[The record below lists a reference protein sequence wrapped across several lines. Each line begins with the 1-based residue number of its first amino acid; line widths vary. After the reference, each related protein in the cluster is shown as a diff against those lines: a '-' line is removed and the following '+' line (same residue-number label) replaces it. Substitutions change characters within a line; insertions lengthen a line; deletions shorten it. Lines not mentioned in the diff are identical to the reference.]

1 MGLLDRWF
9 GKKQEVSIEEKLRGE
24 MQRLVKESIMY
35 GLPGTPAPGTLDFPS
50 FEDGFWTPAGYY
62 RNRSSRGDNPQAYI
76 NEDDLKRSRERSR
89 LLAACNEYARNA
101 LAVRQAYIV
110 GTGIK
115 TTVMPV
121 KGAEEDQAAL
131 KLAQDVQQYLERWSA
146 LVKLPKLQKETVLRC
161 DRDGETFLRSYKRDA
176 LELRF
181 VEPEHVGDY
190 DGQTPF
196 GIVTD
201 EDDITEVLAYLVRAG
216 DGEQYKKVKAEE
228 VTHIKCN
235 TDSGIKRGLPFLFPI
250 FTILE
255 RIEKVDENMAAVIAI
270 QAAIAMIRRNPAQKS
285 TAVSS
290 AVSSNADFSRT
301 NPYGGGTDYYKKYRA
316 GTILDVD
323 GNTEYEFPAIG
334 ANIGGIA
341 EAKSSLLRT
350 AAAGVCMAEYM
361 ITSDASNGN
370 FASSQVA
377 ESPCISIFLAT
388 QHDFC
393 EVFGN
398 GAYVEGAENGIQ
410 WDAIEYAVEQG
421 QLDPAALEMVVL
433 KSVGPNIVVRDR
445 TQETTR
451 LSMLAEKGIISRDQW
466 AKAEGEEKA
475 AKSDEE
481 VQAEKDAETQKQLA
495 MAQAKQ
501 GDKQGNAGVKECNVT
516 EQVQEDHD
524 TGKEYGENCPVC
536 GEKFNSQC
544 RCMIGNRRCKN
555 GHDWYNGKNG
565 KSFLGTGH
573 GGKAQ
578 AKSKPA
584 GVKEQFDEDKH
595 PRDDDGKFTSKGGEG
610 EKSLKK
616 SDEALVIAHE
626 RHWAGESVSVELQK
640 QIKEAYNEL
649 PDAAKQLSKPVI
661 VITSDGNSSYTMN
674 RIYINASNIQGKWLD
689 SVFHHEYA
697 HHISKETKAAASSE
711 FAEIAKAT
719 IKRAES
725 LNVEDIASNPNGSS
739 DKDIANYLAA
749 EKMISA
755 LKGTYSDGT
764 SDYLDRNNNR
774 NEEIFATAFQN
785 YMQFSAKYRR
795 AFPEMYNYMMSRFG
809 D

>member
-62 RNRSSRGDNPQAYI
+62 RNRSRRGDNPQAYI

-115 TTVMPV
+115 TTVMLV
-121 KGAEEDQAAL
+121 KGAEQDQAAL

-161 DRDGETFLRSYKRDA
+161 DRDGETFLRSYRRDA

-181 VEPEHVGDY
+181 VEPEHIGDY

-216 DGEQYKKVKAEE
+216 DGEQFKKVKAEE

-290 AVSSNADFSRT
+290 AISSNADFSRT
-301 NPYGGGTDYYKKYRA
+301 NPYGGDTDYYRKYRA

-341 EAKSSLLRT
+341 
-350 AAAGVCMAEYM
+350 
-361 ITSDASNGN
+361 
-370 FASSQVA
+370 
-377 ESPCISIFLAT
+377 
-388 QHDFC
+388 
-393 EVFGN
+393 
-398 GAYVEGAENGIQ
+398 
-410 WDAIEYAVEQG
+410 
-421 QLDPAALEMVVL
+421 
-433 KSVGPNIVVRDR
+433 
-445 TQETTR
+445 
-451 LSMLAEKGIISRDQW
+451 
-466 AKAEGEEKA
+466 
-475 AKSDEE
+475 
-481 VQAEKDAETQKQLA
+481 
-495 MAQAKQ
+495 
-501 GDKQGNAGVKECNVT
+501 
-516 EQVQEDHD
+516 
-524 TGKEYGENCPVC
+524 
-536 GEKFNSQC
+536 
-544 RCMIGNRRCKN
+544 
-555 GHDWYNGKNG
+555 
-565 KSFLGTGH
+565 
-573 GGKAQ
+573 
-578 AKSKPA
+578 
-584 GVKEQFDEDKH
+584 
-595 PRDDDGKFTSKGGEG
+595 
-610 EKSLKK
+610 
-616 SDEALVIAHE
+616 
-626 RHWAGESVSVELQK
+626 
-640 QIKEAYNEL
+640 
-649 PDAAKQLSKPVI
+649 
-661 VITSDGNSSYTMN
+661 
-674 RIYINASNIQGKWLD
+674 
-689 SVFHHEYA
+689 
-697 HHISKETKAAASSE
+697 
-711 FAEIAKAT
+711 
-719 IKRAES
+719 
-725 LNVEDIASNPNGSS
+725 
-739 DKDIANYLAA
+739 
-749 EKMISA
+749 
-755 LKGTYSDGT
+755 
-764 SDYLDRNNNR
+764 
-774 NEEIFATAFQN
+774 
-785 YMQFSAKYRR
+785 
-795 AFPEMYNYMMSRFG
+795 
-809 D
+809 

>member
-62 RNRSSRGDNPQAYI
+62 RNRSRRGDNPQAYI

-121 KGAEEDQAAL
+121 KGAEQDQAAL

-161 DRDGETFLRSYKRDA
+161 DRDGETFLRSYRRDA

-181 VEPEHVGDY
+181 VEPEHIGDY

-216 DGEQYKKVKAEE
+216 DGEQFKKVKAEE

-301 NPYGGGTDYYKKYRA
+301 NPYAGGTDYYKKYRA

-421 QLDPAALEMVVL
+421 QLDPAALDMVAL

-466 AKAEGEEKA
+466 AKAEGEDRA
-475 AKSDEE
+475 AITDEE
-481 VQAEKDAETQKQLA
+481 MQAAKDAEMEKQFK

-501 GDKQGNAGVKECNVT
+501 
-516 EQVQEDHD
+516 
-524 TGKEYGENCPVC
+524 
-536 GEKFNSQC
+536 
-544 RCMIGNRRCKN
+544 
-555 GHDWYNGKNG
+555 
-565 KSFLGTGH
+565 
-573 GGKAQ
+573 
-578 AKSKPA
+578 KPA

-595 PRDDDGKFTSKGGEG
+595 PRDDDGKFASKGGEG

-616 SDEALVIAHE
+616 SDGKVRHDHINSHHGQHDYVATYTVGGKTLGKVSYTLYGKEITVKHVEVDKDSRNQGIATKLYDSMLAQHPE
-626 RHWAGESVSVELQK
+626 HTLSKSMMTDDGSKFRAKYDAKNKSRLT
-640 QIKEAYNEL
+640 
-649 PDAAKQLSKPVI
+649 PDTSASKPVHI
-661 VITSDGNSSYTMN
+661 PSDVWDSY
-674 RIYINASNIQGKWLD
+674 IELKADDKIPEDLSDLID
-689 SVFHHEYA
+689 SMHEYDRA
-697 HHISKETKAAASSE
+697 VKSWEPGD
-711 FAEIAKAT
+711 EIP
-719 IKRAES
+719 
-725 LNVEDIASNPNGSS
+725 VMPD
-739 DKDIANYLAA
+739 
-749 EKMISA
+749 
-755 LKGTYSDGT
+755 
-764 SDYLDRNNNR
+764 
-774 NEEIFATAFQN
+774 
-785 YMQFSAKYRR
+785 FSPLIRLSHK
-795 AFPEMYNYMMSRFG
+795 
-809 D
+809 

>member
-350 AAAGVCMAEYM
+350 AAAGVSMAEYM

-481 VQAEKDAETQKQLA
+481 VQAEKDAEMQKQAEL
-495 MAQAKQ
+495 AQAKQ

-595 PRDDDGKFTSKGGEG
+595 PRDEDGKFASKGGDG
-610 EKSLKK
+610 EKGEKK
-616 SDEALVIAHE
+616 SDGKVRHDHINSHHGQHDYVATYTVGGKTLGKVSYTLYGKEITVKHVEVDKDSRNQGIATKLYDSMLAQHPE
-626 RHWAGESVSVELQK
+626 HTLGKSMMTDDGSKFRAKYDAKNKSRLTPDTSASKPEPIPSDVWDTYVELK
-640 QIKEAYNEL
+640 ADDKIPE
-649 PDAAKQLSKPVI
+649 DLSDLI
-661 VITSDGNSSYTMN
+661 
-674 RIYINASNIQGKWLD
+674 D
-689 SVFHHEYA
+689 SMHEYDRA
-697 HHISKETKAAASSE
+697 VKSWEPGD
-711 FAEIAKAT
+711 EIPVMPDLSPLIRLSHK
-719 IKRAES
+719 
-725 LNVEDIASNPNGSS
+725 
-739 DKDIANYLAA
+739 
-749 EKMISA
+749 
-755 LKGTYSDGT
+755 
-764 SDYLDRNNNR
+764 
-774 NEEIFATAFQN
+774 
-785 YMQFSAKYRR
+785 
-795 AFPEMYNYMMSRFG
+795 
-809 D
+809 

>member
-1 MGLLDRWF
+1 VGLLDRWF

-62 RNRSSRGDNPQAYI
+62 RNRSRRGDNPQAYI

-161 DRDGETFLRSYKRDA
+161 DRDGETFLRSYRRDA

-181 VEPEHVGDY
+181 VEPEHIGDY

-216 DGEQYKKVKAEE
+216 DGEQFKKVKAEE

-421 QLDPAALEMVVL
+421 QLDPAALDMVAL

-475 AKSDEE
+475 AITDEE
-481 VQAEKDAETQKQLA
+481 MQAKKDAEIQQQAALKQ
-495 MAQAKQ
+495 
-501 GDKQGNAGVKECNVT
+501 AG
-516 EQVQEDHD
+516 
-524 TGKEYGENCPVC
+524 
-536 GEKFNSQC
+536 
-544 RCMIGNRRCKN
+544 
-555 GHDWYNGKNG
+555 
-565 KSFLGTGH
+565 
-573 GGKAQ
+573 
-578 AKSKPA
+578 KPP
-584 GVKEQFDEDKH
+584 VKEQFDEDNH
-595 PRDDDGKFTSKGGEG
+595 PRDDDGKFASKGGEG

-739 DKDIANYLAA
+739 DKDIVNYLAA